1 MQDLPEVRRQVAGR
15 GMKVDVGWRAGYDNR
30 QHIVLVDNP
39 RGRAFCGV
47 YVKPIRYD
55 RPDWDRCKTC
65 LKWQS

>member
-1 MQDLPEVRRQVAGR
+1 
-15 GMKVDVGWRAGYDNR
+15 MKVDVGWRAGYDNR